1 MGIFDKRV
9 AFKPFEYPEV
19 MQYKDSIR
27 HSYWIHTEW
36 TFTSDRHDF
45 TKLNE
50 VEKNAIKNALLAISQ
65 IEISVKKFWTKLG
78 DRFPKAEFDQV
89 GTTFGES
96 EVRHADAYSHLLEI
110 LGLNNDFDMLLQNEV
125 IQGRVDYLTK
135 YLKGASDNSNEN
147 YTLTLTLFSIFIEYV
162 SLFSQF
168 VVIKS
173 FNKYKNIFKDIDNVV
188 QATQKE
194 EQIHGMFG
202 IAMIKYIQ
210 EEFPEWF
217 NDEFYHKLERA
228 CIKAFNAECK
238 IIDWMFEAGEL
249 EFLKKDVVVEF
260 IKGRFNESL
269 ELIGGNKVFEVDEE
283 KAGELRWFEEEIHSE
298 VNTDMF
304 HKKPVT
310 YSKKMQAIQ
319 AEDIF

>member
-9 AFKPFEYPEV
+9 TFKPFEYPDIME
-19 MQYKDSIR
+19 YKDAVR
-27 HSYWIHTEW
+27 HSYWLHTEW
-36 TFTSDRHDF
+36 NFTSDIHDF
-45 TKLNE
+45 KKLND

-65 IEISVKKFWTKLG
+65 IDVSVKKFWTNLG
-78 DRFPKAEFDQV
+78 DRFPKSEFDQV

-96 EVRHADAYSHLLEI
+96 EVRHADAYSHLLEV
-110 LGLNNDFDMLLQNEV
+110 LGLNDDFTMLLQNPV

-135 YLKGASDNSNEN
+135 YLKGAAENSNQN

-173 FNKYKNIFKDIDNVV
+173 FNKYKNILKDIDNVV

-194 EQIHGMFG
+194 EQIHAMFG
-202 IAMIKYIQ
+202 ICLINHIK

-217 NDEFYHKLERA
+217 NDEFYAKLKRA
-228 CIKAFNAECK
+228 CQKAYDAEVK
-238 IIDWMFEAGEL
+238 IIDWMFEAGDL
-249 EFLKKDVVVEF
+249 EFMPKELVVEF
-260 IKGRFNESL
+260 IKDRFNESL
-269 ELIGGNKVFEVDEE
+269 NLIGTEGIFEIDRNKIEKLKWFTDE
-283 KAGELRWFEEEIHSE
+283 LHMD
-298 VNTDMF
+298 VNTDFF

-319 AEDIF
+319 SGDLF